1 MARKNLIYVVG
12 VIILFS
18 FSKEPNRID
27 WSSQKELNWNN
38 YTGAPDYSD
47 SFRDAVTASAILF
60 STKCHPSNILEVD
73 IAAQFVKDQSWVKPV
88 ARTEYHLGHEQL
100 HFDITELCVR
110 KFRASIVGRTF
121 LCSQQDEVQ
130 QLAEKIMQECV
141 ELQQKYDHETQYSL
155 NKKKQAE
162 WERYIQTDLVNLN
175 QFEHQH

>member
-1 MARKNLIYVVG
+1 MMRKNWIYLIG

-18 FSKEPNRID
+18 FKKDSNRID
-27 WSSQKELNWNN
+27 WSSQKDLNWNN
-38 YTGAPDYSD
+38 YTGVPDYED
-47 SFRDAVTASAILF
+47 GFRDAVTASAILF
-60 STKCHPSNILEVD
+60 STKCHPTNILEIN

-100 HFDITELCVR
+100 HFDITELSVR
-110 KFRASIVGRTF
+110 KFREAIKGKTY

-141 ELQQKYDHETQYSL
+141 ELQQQYDRETQYSM

-162 WERYIQTDLVNLN
+162 WEQSVHQDLGNLKE
-175 QFEHQH
+175 FEHQH